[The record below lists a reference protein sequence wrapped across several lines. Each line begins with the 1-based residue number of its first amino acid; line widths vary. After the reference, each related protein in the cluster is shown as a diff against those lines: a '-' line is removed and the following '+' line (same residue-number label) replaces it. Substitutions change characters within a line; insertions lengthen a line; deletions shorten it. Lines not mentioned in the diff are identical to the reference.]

1 VIYEFGRK
9 SGGHVIY
16 ATAHL
21 HHDENM
27 TSGAPDTDRSPR
39 VTTFLAFPGLQVLD
53 LTGPYEVFHSA
64 NAVLASRGTGPA
76 YDLRVVSA
84 DTGPLRTSGGI
95 SLYADPLPDPALCT
109 DTLVLPGGD
118 GARGMPADSP
128 AVQWIRRAAP
138 NARRIATVC
147 TGAFLAGRAGLLQG
161 RTVATHWSRTEKLQ
175 DEFPDATVDPDRLYR
190 RDGHLWSSGGVM
202 AGVDLALAL
211 VEEDHDA
218 EMAQVIA
225 RQLVLSWRRPGGQS
239 QYAVPLWAPRGSTP
253 PVARAQN
260 LIEADPSAD
269 HRAALLAAT
278 VGMSERHFARVFAA
292 EIGEPPARYVEGMR
306 LQAART
312 LLETDD
318 QTVSAIASRCGFG
331 TAETMRRAFL
341 RRLGVPPDTYRDR
354 FTVRRTS

>member
-1 VIYEFGRK
+1 MPNSETGP
-9 SGGHVIY
+9 
-16 ATAHL
+16 
-21 HHDENM
+21 
-27 TSGAPDTDRSPR
+27 APRA
-39 VTTFLAFPGLQVLD
+39 VTFLAFPGLQVLD
-53 LTGPYEVFHSA
+53 LTGPYEVFHSV
-64 NAVLASRGTGPA
+64 NTVLQSTGHAPG

-84 DTGPLRTSGGI
+84 DAGPLPTSGGI
-95 SLYADPLPDPALCT
+95 VLYADPLPDPELGI

-118 GARGMPADSP
+118 GARKTPADSP

-138 NARRIATVC
+138 HARRIATVC
-147 TGAFLAGRAGLLQG
+147 TGAFLAGRAGLLEG
-161 RTVATHWSRTEKLQ
+161 RTVATHWSRTEMLQ
-175 DEFPDATVDPDRLYR
+175 DEFPGATVDPDRLYL
-190 RDGHLWSSGGVM
+190 RDGPLWSSGGVM

-211 VEEDHDA
+211 VEQDHDA
-218 EMAQVIA
+218 EIAQVVA
-225 RQLVLSWRRPGGQS
+225 RHLVLSWRRPGGQS

-260 LIEADPSAD
+260 LIEADPSGD

-292 EIGEPPARYVEGMR
+292 EVGEPPARYVEGVR
-306 LQAART
+306 LRAART

-331 TAETMRRAFL
+331 TAETMRRTFV

-354 FTVRRTS
+354 FTVSRTRWTGRTP